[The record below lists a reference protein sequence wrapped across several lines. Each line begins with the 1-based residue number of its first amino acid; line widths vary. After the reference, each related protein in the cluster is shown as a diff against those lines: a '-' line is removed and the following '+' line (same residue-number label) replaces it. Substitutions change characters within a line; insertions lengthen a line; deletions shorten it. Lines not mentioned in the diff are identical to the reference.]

1 MLKNEKIAGYAADV
15 VENEL
20 GDNKTPL
27 QEYAASAPSNLL
39 LTPHL
44 GGFTVES
51 RFKAEIFMANKFVE
65 FKLK

>member
-1 MLKNEKIAGYAADV
+1 MKYILIQADGMPDRPIK
-15 VENEL
+15 EL
-20 GDNKTPL
+20 NNKTPL
-27 QEYAASAPSNLL
+27 QEYATSAPSNLL